1 MNIESYKKCS
11 SAISL
16 QGREK
21 SVRKSSIRAKY
32 EVELISNN
40 QYLTVLKNELANSFN
55 VDLLNLG
62 NAMITI
68 SKENGVS
75 VVQGVSQIVS
85 EQGLT
90 KLNSMANST
99 EIVNKQGVQLFVLF
113 DKNGQQLS
121 SAKGLTQVKDEKS
134 MFRGIFRKKGKIS
147 GHVKLKPV
155 DARDAAQQV
164 NTAKSALT
172 SKLATSMQL
181 ASVVVG
187 QYYMSEVSEKL
198 SQINDELHAL
208 RRYHQTEILAKLG
221 TMRESLDVLANNQ
234 TELLAD
240 EQIRNNYLL
249 KIDGIKTELA
259 TINNQSLLQIN
270 GVVDRA
276 PKNEQQFI
284 KDVNEL
290 DYWKQ
295 ISVITTNILIFA
307 SELEYI
313 YGVGALSRKTVTELV
328 SSAKDK
334 NEEADSN
341 IAEYLHMSALKFEL
355 TSKSASGRLQRQNDK
370 FSKLP
375 APAAVKKVATNLAV
389 FISERAD
396 YGLNF
401 SMSDEKLEAIVP
413 ALERI
418 TESETI
424 DLKVDRI
431 ANEMNEDVNL
441 LVTDGMMNYVTSK

>member
-1 MNIESYKKCS
+1 MAE
-11 SAISL
+11 
-16 QGREK
+16 
-21 SVRKSSIRAKY
+21 KY

-198 SQINDELHAL
+198 SQMNDELHAL

>member
-1 MNIESYKKCS
+1 ME
-11 SAISL
+11 
-16 QGREK
+16 E
-21 SVRKSSIRAKY
+21 KY

-40 QYLTVLKNELANSFN
+40 QYLNVLKNELANSFN
-55 VDLLNLG
+55 VDLLNLE

-85 EQGLT
+85 DQGLT

-99 EIVNKQGVQLFVLF
+99 EIVNKQGVQLFALF

-121 SAKGLTQVKDEKS
+121 SAKGLMQVKGEKS
-134 MFRGIFRKKGKIS
+134 MFRGVFRKKGKIS
-147 GHVKLKPV
+147 GHVKIKPV

-172 SKLATSMQL
+172 SNLATAMQL

-221 TMRESLDVLANNQ
+221 TIRESLDVLANNQ

-249 KIDGIKTELA
+249 KIDGIKTELT

-276 PKNEQQFI
+276 PKDEQQFI

-295 ISVITTNILIFA
+295 ISVIATNILIFA

-334 NEEADSN
+334 NEETDSN
-341 IAEYLHMSALKFEL
+341 IAEYLYMSALKFKL

-370 FSKLP
+370 FNKLP
-375 APAAVKKVATNLAV
+375 APAVVKRVATNLAV

-401 SMSDEKLEAIVP
+401 SMSDEKLEAIIP
-413 ALERI
+413 SLERI

-424 DLKVDRI
+424 EAKVDRI
-431 ANEMNEDVNL
+431 ANEMKEDVNL
-441 LVTDGMMNYVTSK
+441 LVNEGKMYYVTN

>member
-1 MNIESYKKCS
+1 ME
-11 SAISL
+11 
-16 QGREK
+16 E
-21 SVRKSSIRAKY
+21 KY

-40 QYLTVLKNELANSFN
+40 QYLNVLKNELANSFN
-55 VDLLNLG
+55 VDLLNLE

-85 EQGLT
+85 DQGLT

-99 EIVNKQGVQLFVLF
+99 EIVNKQGVQLFALF

-121 SAKGLTQVKDEKS
+121 SAKGLTQVKGEKS
-134 MFRGIFRKKGKIS
+134 MFRGVFRKKGKIS
-147 GHVKLKPV
+147 GHVKIKPV

-187 QYYMSEVSEKL
+187 QYYMNEVSEKL

-221 TMRESLDVLANNQ
+221 TMRESMDVLANNQ

-249 KIDGIKTELA
+249 KIDGIKTELT

-270 GVVDRA
+270 GVIDRA
-276 PKNEQQFI
+276 PKDEQQFI

-295 ISVITTNILIFA
+295 ISVIATNILIFA

-334 NEEADSN
+334 NEETDSN
-341 IAEYLHMSALKFEL
+341 IAEYLYMSALKFKL
-355 TSKSASGRLQRQNDK
+355 TSKSASDRLQRQNDK
-370 FSKLP
+370 FNKLP
-375 APAAVKKVATNLAV
+375 APAVVKRVATNLAV

-401 SMSDEKLEAIVP
+401 SMSDEKLEAIIP
-413 ALERI
+413 SLERI

-424 DLKVDRI
+424 ESKVDRI
-431 ANEMNEDVNL
+431 ANEMKEDVNL
-441 LVTDGMMNYVTSK
+441 LVNEGKMYYVTN

>member
-1 MNIESYKKCS
+1 MAE
-11 SAISL
+11 
-16 QGREK
+16 
-21 SVRKSSIRAKY
+21 KY

>member
-1 MNIESYKKCS
+1 MAE
-11 SAISL
+11 
-16 QGREK
+16 
-21 SVRKSSIRAKY
+21 KY

-341 IAEYLHMSALKFEL
+341 IAEY
-355 TSKSASGRLQRQNDK
+355 
-370 FSKLP
+370 
-375 APAAVKKVATNLAV
+375 
-389 FISERAD
+389 
-396 YGLNF
+396 
-401 SMSDEKLEAIVP
+401 
-413 ALERI
+413 
-418 TESETI
+418 
-424 DLKVDRI
+424 
-431 ANEMNEDVNL
+431 
-441 LVTDGMMNYVTSK
+441 

>member
-1 MNIESYKKCS
+1 ME
-11 SAISL
+11 
-16 QGREK
+16 E
-21 SVRKSSIRAKY
+21 KY

-40 QYLTVLKNELANSFN
+40 QYLNVLKNELANSFN
-55 VDLLNLG
+55 VDLLNLE

-85 EQGLT
+85 DQGLA

-99 EIVNKQGVQLFVLF
+99 EIVNKQGVQLFALF

-121 SAKGLTQVKDEKS
+121 SAKGLTEVKGEKS
-134 MFRGIFRKKGKIS
+134 MFRAMFRNKGKFS
-147 GHVKLKPV
+147 EHAKLKPV
-155 DARDAAQQV
+155 DARDAVKQV
-164 NTAKSALT
+164 SDNKAALAKTAGA
-172 SKLATSMQL
+172 SMQL
-181 ASVVVG
+181 AAVVVG

-198 SQINDELHAL
+198 SQINNELHAL
-208 RRYHQTEILAKLG
+208 RRYQQTEVLAKLG
-221 TMRESLDVLANNQ
+221 TMRESLDILANNQ
-234 TELLAD
+234 EELLAD

-249 KIDGIKTELA
+249 KIDGMKTELM
-259 TINNQSLLQIN
+259 TINNQALLQMN
-270 GVVDRA
+270 GVVELE
-276 PKNEQQFI
+276 PKDEEKFI

-295 ISVITTNILIFA
+295 ISVIATNILIFA

-328 SSAKDK
+328 RSAKDK
-334 NEEADSN
+334 NAVTDSN
-341 IAEYLHMSALKFEL
+341 IVDYLHMSALKFEL

-431 ANEMNEDVNL
+431 ANEMNEDVDL
-441 LVTDGMMNYVTSK
+441 LVTDGMMYYVTSK

>member
-1 MNIESYKKCS
+1 MAE
-11 SAISL
+11 
-16 QGREK
+16 
-21 SVRKSSIRAKY
+21 KY

-441 LVTDGMMNYVTSK
+441 LVTDGMMYYVTSK

>member
-1 MNIESYKKCS
+1 MAE
-11 SAISL
+11 
-16 QGREK
+16 
-21 SVRKSSIRAKY
+21 KY

-40 QYLTVLKNELANSFN
+40 QYLTVLKNELSNSFN
-55 VDLLNLG
+55 VDLLNLEH
-62 NAMITI
+62 AMITI

-85 EQGLT
+85 DQGLT

-99 EIVNKQGVQLFVLF
+99 EIVNKQGVQLFALF

-134 MFRGIFRKKGKIS
+134 MFRGTFRKKGKIS
-147 GHVKLKPV
+147 GHVKIKPV

-181 ASVVVG
+181 TSVVVG

-208 RRYHQTEILAKLG
+208 RRYNQTEILAKLG
-221 TMRESLDVLANNQ
+221 TMRDSLDVLANNQ
-234 TELLAD
+234 AELLAD

-249 KIDGIKTELA
+249 KIDGIKTELT

-270 GVVDRA
+270 GVVDRV
-276 PKNEQQFI
+276 PKDEQQFI

-295 ISVITTNILIFA
+295 ISVIATNILIFA

-441 LVTDGMMNYVTSK
+441 LVTDGMMYYVTSK

>member
-1 MNIESYKKCS
+1 MAE
-11 SAISL
+11 
-16 QGREK
+16 
-21 SVRKSSIRAKY
+21 KY

-187 QYYMSEVSEKL
+187 QYYMSEASEKL

-341 IAEYLHMSALKFEL
+341 IAEY
-355 TSKSASGRLQRQNDK
+355 
-370 FSKLP
+370 
-375 APAAVKKVATNLAV
+375 
-389 FISERAD
+389 
-396 YGLNF
+396 
-401 SMSDEKLEAIVP
+401 
-413 ALERI
+413 
-418 TESETI
+418 
-424 DLKVDRI
+424 
-431 ANEMNEDVNL
+431 
-441 LVTDGMMNYVTSK
+441 